1 MAKTFI
7 GSSYAHFN
15 AILKEVWNIKI
26 IKNYRCLR
34 WDSNLGPLAPKSNV
48 LTTRLCKRE
57 EVAFLGW
64 LFVLLQWRFLSKWSL
79 RLPVASEVT
88 SDLTTEFSGLNNLC
102 SSTFLASIVLHSTK
116 YPEEEE
122 RKEDKIDL

>member
-1 MAKTFI
+1 MVI
-7 GSSYAHFN
+7 GSTDAHFN
-15 AILKEVWNIKI
+15 AILNEVWHIKL
-26 IKNYRCLR
+26 IKNYICLR
-34 WDSNLGPLAPKSNV
+34 RDSNRGPLAPKSKA

-64 LFVLLQWRFLSKWSL
+64 LLVLLQWRFLLKWAP

-88 SDLTTEFSGLNNLC
+88 SDLTTELSGLKNLC
-102 SSTFLASIVLHSTK
+102 SSTFWASIVLHSTK
-116 YPEEEE
+116 CPEEEEE